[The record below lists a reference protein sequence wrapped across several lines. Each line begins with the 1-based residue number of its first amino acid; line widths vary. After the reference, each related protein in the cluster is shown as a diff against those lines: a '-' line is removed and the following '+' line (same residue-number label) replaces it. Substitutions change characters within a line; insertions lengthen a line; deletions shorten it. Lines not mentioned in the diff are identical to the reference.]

1 MIWKRFDKE
10 KNTDVFICQ
19 GCGEEMSGTFPQ
31 ECAVC
36 GNPITD
42 VYEIVQLAHKN
53 TVMYFVNGAPVDGEE
68 MTERLSVEKLQELLV
83 SWYNAYISRVD
94 TIMAENHGILAR
106 QSVES
111 NCVTLEE
118 YDQVVRVIYT
128 DGRRRTREELLAYI
142 DIYLAEKNVS
152 AHKCLKQHGEMG

>member
-1 MIWKRFDKE
+1 MIWQRYDKE
-10 KNTDVFICQ
+10 QNTDVFICP
-19 GCGEEMSGTFPQ
+19 GCGAEMSGTFPR
-31 ECAVC
+31 ECVEC
-36 GNPITD
+36 GHPVTD

-53 TVMYFVNGAPVDGEE
+53 TVMYFINGAPVDGEE
-68 MTERLSVEKLQELLV
+68 MSERLSAEKLQELLV

-94 TIMAENHGILAR
+94 TIVVERHGILAR
-106 QSVES
+106 QSAES

-142 DIYLAEKNVS
+142 DNYVAEKNVS
-152 AHKCLKQHGEMG
+152 AHKSLKQHGEMR